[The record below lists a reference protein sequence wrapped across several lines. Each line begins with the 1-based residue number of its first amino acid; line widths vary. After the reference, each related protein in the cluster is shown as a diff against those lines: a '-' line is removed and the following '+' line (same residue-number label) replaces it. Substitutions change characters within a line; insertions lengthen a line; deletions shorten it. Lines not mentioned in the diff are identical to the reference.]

1 MQKTLLMD
9 TIKTDKYCFE
19 PVLLL
24 INSLASHIRLQ
35 ETARKKGFEI
45 WLSAL
50 YRNGRIFSIRSS
62 GNIMKSN

>member
-24 INSLASHIRLQ
+24 IYSLVSHIRLQ
-35 ETARKKGFEI
+35 ETARKKGFEV

-50 YRNGRIFSIRSS
+50 YGNGRIFSIRSG
-62 GNIMKSN
+62 GNVMK